1 MTVFSSSWF
10 RYASS
15 IRQHL
20 ILPGLIATI
29 AVGWLTLRSRH
40 GRTGRS
46 QMMSPDTVSSL
57 FPDRPIRPLPKRRL
71 RERLSPEV
79 ADSISYP
86 SSAPGTLPLF
96 HYLPYSLKDEKSPF
110 TINVSIPIRAS
121 DVEDNEGANALSR
134 NGPPVDNLREEYS
147 KHRSLLMTISRPEA
161 LSPLS
166 RSSREPS
173 RQEHARHVGPQ
184 ATQAQHSANSSVDG
198 YDAFENTN
206 NKKKRKIPSAGDLSV
221 NGSHGLGS
229 EISALALSPGLTT
242 RGSDG
247 HRDTDRAYNGSPGNT
262 SSTGYPGNGQGF
274 SGPGRGRLGRPRNG
288 RSPLRTISDCHN
300 TSWPTR
306 TPKGGATQWQ
316 TSAEAGC
323 GIISSAIANA
333 GKLPPQER
341 ENVSLLE
348 QHPLY
353 PKNSAT
359 SGQFTFTCDSKVPG
373 AVQWPGSFP
382 RPDLLPHT
390 SELATTANTSNNT
403 NTDASNATHA
413 QSRRRARRRLEKDL
427 ALAARERKYAA
438 ADEFHHNP
446 PKLEDLWICEFC
458 EYERIFGKPPRVL
471 IRDYEL
477 KDRRQRQEEAER
489 KRLLEKAKAKSRKSK
504 KSGRG
509 LSRGVSSGQ
518 NPDEHVS
525 ADLTEDQ
532 DTLPLHHGHS
542 QSTQS
547 DEEYN
552 EEPDDHGN
560 YRSPGR
566 RKAPGEESGNVE
578 RNRAKT

>member
-1 MTVFSSSWF
+1 
-10 RYASS
+10 
-15 IRQHL
+15 
-20 ILPGLIATI
+20 
-29 AVGWLTLRSRH
+29 
-40 GRTGRS
+40 
-46 QMMSPDTVSSL
+46 MMSPDTVSSL

-79 ADSISYP
+79 ADSIAYP

-121 DVEDNEGANALSR
+121 DVEDNEGASTLSR
-134 NGPPVDNLREEYS
+134 NGTPVDHLREEYS
-147 KHRSLLMTISRPEA
+147 KHRSLLMTIARPEA

-166 RSSREPS
+166 RSSRESS
-173 RQEHARHVGPQ
+173 RQGHARHAGTQ

-221 NGSHGLGS
+221 NGSHGLGMTAIVTQKELIMHLQAILRRPDILVMVKAS
-229 EISALALSPGLTT
+229 QDLAGAGLDVLETAEAHCGRYLIATIPLGRPGHRKAEQHNGKHKRVLGLLALSYN
-242 RGSDG
+242 
-247 HRDTDRAYNGSPGNT
+247 TDEEAIH
-262 SSTGYPGNGQGF
+262 F
-274 SGPGRGRLGRPRNG
+274 WHPRFN
-288 RSPLRTISDCHN
+288 RT
-300 TSWPTR
+300 
-306 TPKGGATQWQ
+306 
-316 TSAEAGC
+316 AEAGG

-333 GKLPPQER
+333 GKLPPQGH

-348 QHPLY
+348 QHSLY
-353 PKNSAT
+353 SKDSAT
-359 SGQFTFTCDSKVPG
+359 SGQFTFTCDSQVPG

-382 RPDLLPHT
+382 RPDLLPQT
-390 SELATTANTSNNT
+390 LELVPTVNTNNNT

-509 LSRGVSSGQ
+509 LNRGVSSGQ
-518 NPDEHVS
+518 NPDEHVP

-532 DTLPLHHGHS
+532 DTLSLHHGHS

-547 DEEYN
+547 DDEYD
-552 EEPDDHGN
+552 EEPNDHGN

-566 RKAPGEESGNVE
+566 RKPSGEESGNVE